1 MKILQSLFEKPW
13 LAQAGEAVMPQTSGL
28 MPQRIALR
36 FFLAAVSVLF
46 FLFIITFLSRSQ
58 YPDFVPLAGQPWQP
72 FTDSGQLWINS
83 AILLLASLAMQ
94 WGVYSS
100 ARGQLNASL
109 VALILALLFTVAFML
124 AQFMVWQQ
132 LMALGYYVGSNPA
145 NSFYYLLTA
154 IHALHL
160 FGGLLVLLAVIYRF
174 FRSAALPRLH
184 NSLALCASYWH
195 YLLVLWMILFLLLT
209 SRSETYA
216 AIAALCGF

>member
-1 MKILQSLFEKPW
+1 MKILHSLFEKPW
-13 LAQAGEAVMPQTSGL
+13 LAQAGEAALPQTAGL
-28 MPQRIALR
+28 VPQRIALR

-58 YPDFVPLAGQPWQP
+58 FPDFIPLAGQPWQP

-174 FRSAALPRLH
+174 FRSAALPQLH